1 MTYLGKA
8 VGQSHVQPVY
18 ANVSVV
24 DKFPVPTT
32 KKELMRF
39 LGLVGYYRCFC
50 HNFSTLVAPLTD
62 LLKAKSQ

>member
-24 DKFPVPTT
+24 DEFPVPTT
-32 KKELMRF
+32 KKELFGFGRLLPLF
-39 LGLVGYYRCFC
+39 LPQF
-50 HNFSTLVAPLTD
+50 
-62 LLKAKSQ
+62 LKCGGSSD